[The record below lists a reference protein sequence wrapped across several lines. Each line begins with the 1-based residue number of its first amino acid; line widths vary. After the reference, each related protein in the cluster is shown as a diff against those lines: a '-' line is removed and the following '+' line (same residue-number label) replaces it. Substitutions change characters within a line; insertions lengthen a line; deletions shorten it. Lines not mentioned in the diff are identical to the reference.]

1 MESSGA
7 PTFFPPSWPLTS
19 FSILGPVF
27 PECPV
32 NESRI
37 ERLRRLLD
45 PLVEEVRAGQP
56 VPDPFALSR
65 RYEHPRDRELC
76 ALLCALYDF
85 GPPEERN
92 RLLRTLF
99 NRLGDKPARVLGR
112 SNQTMLKELS
122 ADMTLGFLQPQDSE
136 LLLHALRVNIR
147 QHDGFEALYQFA
159 RGEGGR
165 RNALATLDRFVMLL
179 GKVLSPE
186 ERARPGLAH
195 LLPRPAKGS
204 PVRRLHLFLRH
215 MVRPDDGVDTG
226 LWSQP
231 PLNRLQFPLSTRQI
245 CNRGAVSEISRH
257 LTLLDPVDPI
267 RYHLAF
273 ELLEAR
279 GVDETAVLNLY
290 RRA

>member
-1 MESSGA
+1 M
-7 PTFFPPSWPLTS
+7 
-19 FSILGPVF
+19 
-27 PECPV
+27 

-45 PLVEEVRAGQP
+45 PLVARHQAQRP
-56 VPDPFALSR
+56 ASDPFALSR
-65 RYEHPRDRELC
+65 GFAHPRDRELC

-85 GPPEERN
+85 GPEAERHDALK
-92 RLLRTLF
+92 RLF
-99 NRLGDKPARVLGR
+99 NRLGEKPARVLSR
-112 SNQTMLKELS
+112 SNRTMLAEL
-122 ADMTLGFLQPQDSE
+122 AEGMAFGFLKAEDSA
-136 LLLHALRVNIR
+136 LLLHALRVTLR
-147 QHDGFEALYQFA
+147 QHESLEALYQYA
-159 RGEGGR
+159 RGEGGK
-165 RNALATLDRFVMLL
+165 RNSLATLDRFMILI
-179 GKVLSPE
+179 GRVLNAE

-231 PLNRLQFPLSTRQI
+231 PASRLQLPLSSSQHRLMLALKISTRQI
-245 CNRGAVSEISRH
+245 CNRGAVSEATRN
-257 LTLLDPVDPI
+257 LALLDPQDPV

-273 ELLEAR
+273 EQLEAD
-279 GVDETAVLNLY
+279 GVDEAALLTLF

>member
-1 MESSGA
+1 M
-7 PTFFPPSWPLTS
+7 
-19 FSILGPVF
+19 
-27 PECPV
+27 

-37 ERLRRLLD
+37 DRLRRLLD
-45 PLVEEVRAGQP
+45 PLVEEVLAGQP
-56 VPDPFALSR
+56 VPDPFAPSR
-65 RYEHPRDRELC
+65 RYGHPRDRELC

-85 GPPEERN
+85 GPPEERS

-112 SNQTMLKELS
+112 SNQAMLKELS

-147 QHDGFEALYQFA
+147 QHEGFEALYAFA

-231 PLNRLQFPLSTRQI
+231 PLNRLQFPLSSHQHRLLLALKVTTRQI

-257 LTLLDPVDPI
+257 LSLLDPVDPI

-279 GVDETAVLNLY
+279 GVDESAVQTLY